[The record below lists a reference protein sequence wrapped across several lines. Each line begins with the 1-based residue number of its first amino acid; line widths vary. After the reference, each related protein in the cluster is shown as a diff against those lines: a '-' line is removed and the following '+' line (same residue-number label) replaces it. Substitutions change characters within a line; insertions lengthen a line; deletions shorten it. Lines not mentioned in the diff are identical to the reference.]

1 MAEIATTGKYI
12 TTGYCPAGSY
22 RLEKFNGT
30 IWEPLTNGDATAFVV
45 EVEPGM
51 FDQRAEAIEPTNLA
65 EVAQVLREVI
75 HVAAFVPANTAG
87 TQAHITSAL
96 NFTTDAGYANLRPKK
111 VVLGNVR
118 NDGTWTL
125 TSTLTIPSG
134 IELDLGG
141 STLVMSVNSTMID
154 LGTASK
160 VTNGKVI
167 YNGTG
172 NVFSSGTDL
181 QGALVTASVV
191 ISNVAAKSCAP
202 SNNITFIS
210 PSTVDI
216 NDTAIVD
223 PYSNADLQTNPETI
237 VNNTPMN
244 VGRGATSLL
253 SAKVKPV
260 DLQAF
265 FFRLCAPDNRKGAF
279 DPLVAP
285 FSNTDAI
292 SGERA
297 GSALRSIMKAWG
309 TLLNGTHRSQ
319 FKSTT
324 RTLVVGTG
332 LLVPISPVGQAGQSL
347 TIPANGLQI
356 GSSVSGRIHIHT
368 YTAGSGFATNLA
380 QIRLSIGSNS
390 MVDLYV
396 ELSES
401 RSIVVEWNAKFID
414 NGGNNL
420 ESIGYARV
428 SNATLGTVETKQWGG
443 SIDKTVANAFAAQI
457 KTPSGSNVTVQIYD
471 LVVDK

>member
-96 NFTTDAGYANLRPKK
+96 NFATDAGYANLRPKK

-244 VGRGATSLL
+244 VGRGASSLL

-260 DLQAF
+260 DLQAL
-265 FFRLCAPDNRKGAF
+265 FFRMCSPASWKGAAVDF
-279 DPLVAP
+279 LATP
-285 FSNTDAI
+285 FSDDTAI
-292 SGERA
+292 SGEKA
-297 GSALRSIMKAWG
+297 GRALRAIMKAWG
-309 TLLNGTHRSQ
+309 TLMNGVHKSY
-319 FKSTT
+319 FKSTAIQSI
-324 RTLVVGTG
+324 TG
-332 LLVPISPVGQAGQSL
+332 NGSMVNIAPTGIGSQIIV
-347 TIPANGLQI
+347 ANGLQVGSTII
-356 GSSVSGRIHIHT
+356 GNIHLTPIL
-368 YTAGSGFATNLA
+368 ATNSVY
-380 QIRLSIGSNS
+380 QIQVAIGGMTSPI
-390 MVDLYV
+390 LYV
-396 ELSES
+396 EMSNSNEV
-401 RSIVVEWNAKFID
+401 IVDFRAKMID
-414 NGGNNL
+414 GGGNL
-420 ESIGYARV
+420 LMVRGYVRA
-428 SNATLGTVETKQWGG
+428 SNATTGSEEAVKFGG
-443 SIDKTVANAFAAQI
+443 ATIDKTATTLVSPKVNVGGA
-457 KTPSGSNVTVQIYD
+457 SNGIQCVIFD
-471 LVVDK
+471 MVVDK